1 MSEVKRWVAGFGHQ
15 HAFRVYEGSL
25 DGPIVAN
32 CNVPGGVST
41 GLEAQRNT
49 ELIAA
54 APDLFHALEELEA
67 SLSFG
72 GYDLEPERVE
82 RACTTARK
90 VLAKAKGN
98 LE

>member
-32 CNVPGGVST
+32 CNVPGGVPT

-54 APDLFHALEELEA
+54 APDLYHALKNLVDKLVIDDEEGLVEYAEPIIEA
-67 SLSFG
+67 N
-72 GYDLEPERVE
+72 
-82 RACTTARK
+82 RA
-90 VLAKAKGN
+90 LAKAKGN